1 MQRVQLDAVHPAV
14 HHLLQGRQMVGG
26 RFPWQ
31 PNNQMAADLQPAFT
45 RQPGGVLITGEI
57 MAAIDAFQCFIVRG
71 L

>member
-26 RFPWQ
+26 RFPRQ
-31 PNNQMAADLQPAFT
+31 PDNQVAAHLQPAFT
-45 RQPGGVLITGEI
+45 CQPGGVLITGEI
-57 MAAIDAFQCFIVRG
+57 MAAIDTFQSFIVRR